1 MDRVRVKLNSVR
13 NKRYI
18 RLNEMIKSFT
28 NFFPVAKTMK
38 ITDSVE
44 SIDEIRM
51 VYDTNK
57 SGINESVWDPW
68 YSLLTVE
75 SELRDCDVGEIFLNF
90 MMEPRLRPHAGVDL
104 FELYPKEAAG
114 KSKYVMAQWE

>member
-18 RLNEMIKSFT
+18 HLNEKIKSFT

-51 VYDTNK
+51 D
-57 SGINESVWDPW
+57 
-68 YSLLTVE
+68 
-75 SELRDCDVGEIFLNF
+75 
-90 MMEPRLRPHAGVDL
+90 
-104 FELYPKEAAG
+104 
-114 KSKYVMAQWE
+114 